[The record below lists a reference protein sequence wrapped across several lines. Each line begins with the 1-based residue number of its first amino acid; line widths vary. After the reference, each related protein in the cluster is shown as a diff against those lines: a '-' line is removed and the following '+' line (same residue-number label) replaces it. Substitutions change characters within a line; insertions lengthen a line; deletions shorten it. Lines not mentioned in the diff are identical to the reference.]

1 MILFWRIGTKSNLI
15 VHLYID
21 DNDAYRNFYVDSL

>member
-1 MILFWRIGTKSNLI
+1 MNINIETSNLI

-21 DNDAYRNFYVDSL
+21 ANDAYRNFYVDSL

>member
-1 MILFWRIGTKSNLI
+1 MNINIETSNLI